1 MVILRRTCST
11 LYYCPFLPIVCSLL
25 LIYLDKGDTLKILR
39 IMLND
44 SEKMLNEEGQF
55 NRAEELRGLRWYFP
69 LDKKDY
75 HSIIETFMTFMVER
89 SKSVKECLSHLES
102 IKVDTRK
109 FMQEQFS
116 SFFLQFVPLD
126 IINTMFSVYINEGIK
141 IMFRIGYAFFKTLKE
156 EILECNTED
165 EFKFNTRERLEM
177 LDDDEKRRFI
187 NQCYHLRIVRIKKQF
202 SLIDTLKED
211 LNKSY
216 ICDPNV
222 IGDSE
227 IIKDE
232 KEKLIIELFKE
243 LPPVQRT
250 YDIKLIF
257 STKQDGH
264 SISNMIKLAS
274 AYKDE
279 SAVFFLF
286 VEDKKGNVFGA
297 YLQHELGKTGPKR
310 RLGSA
315 ENFVFTLHPSIN
327 FYHSQTDVGS
337 FFEFDGSTMYIGAGD
352 DGCAIVIDDGLN
364 EGYSGASNV
373 FGNDPLTQ
381 SNNKD
386 FSIKYLELMI
396 FV

>member
-1 MVILRRTCST
+1 M
-11 LYYCPFLPIVCSLL
+11 
-25 LIYLDKGDTLKILR
+25 KILR